1 MKSRET
7 LIRLKK
13 FQVDEKRR
21 RVAQIEGMGGSA
33 IGVLF
38 AIQSLG
44 SSIGPLV
51 CGAIADSYGLL
62 ATFYFLVATIIVAN
76 MPSTSCPARAATVIS
91 RASSSQ
97 AASPT
102 LLWIPT
108 SATISTRRSL
118 GVT

>member
-1 MKSRET
+1 VLQAWLLDAT
-7 LIRLKK
+7 P
-13 FQVDEKRR
+13 
-21 RVAQIEGMGGSA
+21 ANMGGSA

-76 MPSTSCPARAATVIS
+76 MFIFFTPPPTEEPRYAQAPAE
-91 RASSSQ
+91 
-97 AASPT
+97 
-102 LLWIPT
+102 
-108 SATISTRRSL
+108 
-118 GVT
+118 